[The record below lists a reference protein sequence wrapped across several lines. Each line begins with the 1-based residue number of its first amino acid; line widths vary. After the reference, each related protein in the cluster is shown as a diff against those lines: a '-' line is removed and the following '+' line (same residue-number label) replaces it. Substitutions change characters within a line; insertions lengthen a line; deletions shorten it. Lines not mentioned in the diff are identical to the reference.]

1 RRRLHA
7 RIVPAIEA
15 LYPERLAEQVE
26 RLAHHAIRGEL
37 REKAVAYLRQA
48 GLKAAARSALRDAR
62 TWFDEALSV
71 LATLTES
78 KSTLQAGFE
87 IRLELRPVLDQLG
100 ESAVGLLQ
108 EAKDLAEK
116 LGDERRA
123 GRVEAFITTEYA
135 RRGKLDQALASGT
148 RAVDIAGQLGDLRLR
163 IVSASYLAHAHY
175 YRGDYERAAEL
186 AYQNLPAWPS
196 EWLSENLGYA
206 TRTSVTDRWTLVK
219 SLATVGKYTEAM
231 SHAAEGIQFAEK
243 TQHAYSIGMAYAA
256 GGYLNLL
263 KGEWSKA
270 RTLLDHGIEVTT
282 AANALILLTYTVGE
296 CAWALAQLNETTEAL
311 IRVRDCEERIQ
322 QQAQKG
328 VVFTLPWAYHSV
340 GRACLPLDPVHQ

>member
-1 RRRLHA
+1 M
-7 RIVPAIEA
+7 
-15 LYPERLAEQVE
+15 
-26 RLAHHAIRGEL
+26 
-37 REKAVAYLRQA
+37 
-48 GLKAAARSALRDAR
+48 
-62 TWFDEALSV
+62 
-71 LATLTES
+71 
-78 KSTLQAGFE
+78 
-87 IRLELRPVLDQLG
+87 
-100 ESAVGLLQ
+100 
-108 EAKDLAEK
+108 
-116 LGDERRA
+116 
-123 GRVEAFITTEYA
+123 TTELV
-135 RRGKLDQALASGT
+135 RLGKLDQAIASGT
-148 RAVDIAGQLGDLRLR
+148 RAVDIAGKLGDLRLR

-186 AYQNLPAWPS
+186 AYQNLSALPS

-322 QQAQKG
+322 QQAQEG
-328 VVFTLPWAYHSV
+328 VVATLGWAYHSV
-340 GRACLPLDPVHQ
+340 GRACLRLGQVDEAERLALQSLELSSPGYSGIEAYSQHLLGDIATHPDRFDSDAGEARYRQALALAKPRHMRPLIAHCHLGFGRLYRRTAQPREAREHLTAAVSMYREMDMSFWLQEAESQVRDLG